1 MVSKYFIGFIVS
13 FINIA
18 SFIFRAKFIE
28 RLCLFRMNNSENND
42 NFPKNTEYFFNLRIS
57 DIFADTE
64 TELPRVKEQE
74 GFDIHE
80 KLKELTFDDLV
91 GLILRLNNCGEMEE
105 EGRRSQSEA
114 WNLVTVARWVVHCI
128 VLLYCNCIVVG

>member
-1 MVSKYFIGFIVS
+1 
-13 FINIA
+13 
-18 SFIFRAKFIE
+18 
-28 RLCLFRMNNSENND
+28 MNNSENND

-64 TELPRVKEQE
+64 TDLPRVKEQE

-105 EGRRSQSEA
+105 EGRRSRSEA

-128 VLLYCNCIVVG
+128 VLLYCNCIVVGQAGDGTGGRRLGSRQSGPALEHQRFGESYQVFQ